1 MDLDDEKSNQLNAEQ
16 LAQLQQAFKE
26 FDNNDDNFI
35 TTKELG
41 WTMRLMGF
49 NPTELELQQLV
60 NRVMCSINIR
70 LKLRL
75 SVKYDTDG
83 SGKIEFPEF

>member
-1 MDLDDEKSNQLNAEQ
+1 MDLEDEKSNQLNAEQ

-60 NRVMCSINIR
+60 NRVMIGFYR
-70 LKLRL
+70 
-75 SVKYDTDG
+75 
-83 SGKIEFPEF
+83 

>member
-1 MDLDDEKSNQLNAEQ
+1 MDEEKSNQLNAEQ

-60 NRVMCSINIR
+60 NRVMIAFCRSK
-70 LKLRL
+70 LKFQ
-75 SVKYDTDG
+75 VKWV
-83 SGKIEFPEF
+83 PVV